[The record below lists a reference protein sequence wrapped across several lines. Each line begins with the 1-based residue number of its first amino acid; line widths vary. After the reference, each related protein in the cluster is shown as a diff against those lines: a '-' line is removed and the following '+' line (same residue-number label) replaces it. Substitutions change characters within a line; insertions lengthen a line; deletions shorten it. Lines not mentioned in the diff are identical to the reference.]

1 MKNIKFAFFDGIL
14 QALAYLVLI
23 IFATSKFTS
32 ELPYGVHF
40 ILGILLSVFSLLYYF
55 FSARKL
61 EKCKKVVLFAFFS
74 FLIFTVTVTV
84 LSVVYLAL
92 PIAPIAT
99 TDLANGD
106 GVIVVIITLCYFFTT
121 VIFKALLT
129 LLLCLLKKSNG

>member
-1 MKNIKFAFFDGIL
+1 MKNIKFAFFDGTF
-14 QALAYLVLI
+14 QALAYLILI

-32 ELPYGVHF
+32 ELTYGVHF
-40 ILGILLSVFSLLYYF
+40 ILGILLSVFSLLYF
-55 FSARKL
+55 FFGARKQ
-61 EKCKKVVLFAFFS
+61 EKRKNVVLFAFFS
-74 FLIFTVTVTV
+74 FFIFAVTGTI
-84 LSVVYLAL
+84 LSVIYLAL

-129 LLLCLLKKSNG
+129 LLLCFLKKFDS